1 MGRRKRRFSRARAT
15 LLVFFVSI
23 TIGALA
29 GVLAGYV
36 SSAPTL
42 AEVTFNP
49 NLTTYIYDA
58 EGHVLARLFKENR
71 DAVRLSQIP
80 LHMRQAV
87 IAAEDDRFYTHYG
100 INLRGIFRAL
110 IVNVR
115 VGSIRQGGS
124 TITQQLAKNAFLSH
138 ERTLSRKLRELLWAI
153 QIERRYSKDEI
164 LEAYLNEVYFG
175 HGAYGVEAA
184 AKLYFGKRCNDLTL
198 PEAAFLAG
206 VINGPSIFSPFIDRD
221 AAVRRRNYV
230 LERMRQLGYITAE
243 QAATAAQSPL
253 QTVSLQPYQTQ
264 APYFVDYVLQQLIER
279 FGEQRVY
286 TGGLRVYTTLDLRW
300 QQAAEKAL
308 LSALPTLKIDANGLR
323 QPQGALLAVDPNTGE
338 IKAMVGGRGSD
349 KFNRAVQ
356 AYRQP
361 GSAIKPIL
369 YAAALEAGYTPA
381 TIMTDEPLTL
391 KMGDGTTW
399 QPENH
404 DRRHRGDVTLQEALE
419 ESINVV
425 AVKLLQEIG
434 PREVIAYGKRLGIS
448 SFVEQGEK
456 NDLNA
461 SLALGG
467 LTKGTS
473 PLELTAAYIPF
484 ANGGTYV
491 TPYAIS
497 RVEDSEGTV
506 LYQAKSVTRT
516 VMDEATAFVMTQMMK
531 GVIER
536 GTGRRAAIGRPA
548 AGKTGTASDYT
559 NAWFIGYTPQLIA
572 TVWIGNDLQREPMR
586 SSAGNIGSSLAA
598 DIWAG
603 FMKQVLVDCPAEEF
617 APPET
622 GVIGPLAIDRT
633 NGLLVEPDCPLPD
646 SESIHVYFLEDSA
659 PQAITPRCQNSTI
672 VTPDPPSPGSP
683 SR

>member
-1 MGRRKRRFSRARAT
+1 
-15 LLVFFVSI
+15 
-23 TIGALA
+23 
-29 GVLAGYV
+29 
-36 SSAPTL
+36 
-42 AEVTFNP
+42 
-49 NLTTYIYDA
+49 
-58 EGHVLARLFKENR
+58 
-71 DAVRLSQIP
+71 
-80 LHMRQAV
+80 
-87 IAAEDDRFYTHYG
+87 
-100 INLRGIFRAL
+100 
-110 IVNVR
+110 
-115 VGSIRQGGS
+115 
-124 TITQQLAKNAFLSH
+124 
-138 ERTLSRKLRELLWAI
+138 
-153 QIERRYSKDEI
+153 
-164 LEAYLNEVYFG
+164 
-175 HGAYGVEAA
+175 
-184 AKLYFGKRCNDLTL
+184 
-198 PEAAFLAG
+198 
-206 VINGPSIFSPFIDRD
+206 
-221 AAVRRRNYV
+221 
-230 LERMRQLGYITAE
+230 MRQLGYITAE

-473 PLELTAAYIPF
+473 PLGADRRLHTLCQRRHLRNAVCHIQSRRQRR
-484 ANGGTYV
+484 NG
-491 TPYAIS
+491 ALS
-497 RVEDSEGTV
+497 
-506 LYQAKSVTRT
+506 
-516 VMDEATAFVMTQMMK
+516 
-531 GVIER
+531 
-536 GTGRRAAIGRPA
+536 
-548 AGKTGTASDYT
+548 GKIRYS
-559 NAWFIGYTPQLIA
+559 
-572 TVWIGNDLQREPMR
+572 
-586 SSAGNIGSSLAA
+586 
-598 DIWAG
+598 
-603 FMKQVLVDCPAEEF
+603 
-617 APPET
+617 
-622 GVIGPLAIDRT
+622 
-633 NGLLVEPDCPLPD
+633 NGD
-646 SESIHVYFLEDSA
+646 
-659 PQAITPRCQNSTI
+659 
-672 VTPDPPSPGSP
+672 G
-683 SR
+683 